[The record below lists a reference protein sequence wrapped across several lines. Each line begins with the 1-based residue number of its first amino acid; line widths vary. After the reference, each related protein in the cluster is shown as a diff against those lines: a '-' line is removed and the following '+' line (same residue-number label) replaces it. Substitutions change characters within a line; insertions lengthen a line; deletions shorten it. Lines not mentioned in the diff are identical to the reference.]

1 MAYSPAMRHTFD
13 ENPTIFGKILR
24 GEIPCNKV
32 YEDDQTLAFYDIAPK
47 APIHVL
53 IIPKTHLDGVQSAQ
67 AGDEALL
74 GHLLITANK
83 IAGQL
88 GVQGTGYRLIANCGE
103 GAGQEVPHLHLHLL
117 ANTPGTTGKL
127 PGF

>member
-1 MAYSPAMRHTFD
+1 MRYTFE

-32 YEDDQTLAFYDIAPK
+32 YEDAHVLAFHDIAPK

-53 IIPKTHLDGVQSAQ
+53 IIPKKHLVGFQNVHP
-67 AGDEALL
+67 GDEDLI
-74 GHLLITANK
+74 GHLFVAANK
-83 IAGQL
+83 IAIQL
-88 GVQGTGYRLIANCGE
+88 GVQETGYRLISNCGE

-117 ANTPGTTGKL
+117 ANTPGTTTKL